1 MRTANSLIYNIDQTT
16 QEIINVQKGGGKGG
30 NDYFGIFTV
39 RQNFVTTPLWKP
51 FVTTND
57 QGDATVTV
65 ALPDQLTTWVLDARA
80 YTLPTGDTKTTLVG
94 QTTQSLVS
102 TKPLLIRPEVPRF
115 YVVGD
120 TSTLS
125 AIVNNNTDSD
135 QHVQTS
141 VEITGAAVKGDL
153 KQYATIPANSRLKFD
168 WPITVEDT
176 SAIDMTF
183 KVVTKDG
190 KYTDAAKPVTADG
203 DIQKVPVLRYE
214 TPDVV
219 TTGGVIGNEGGIR
232 TEGLVV
238 PTPSPIAG
246 KDDTL
251 QIRVDRSL
259 ASSAAAALKAL
270 DIYPYYCIEQTVSRF
285 LPDAAMYNAQQALG
299 IKDDTLKTNLSVTLE
314 TALQRIYA
322 DQQADGGWGWFVND
336 RSDQLI
342 SAYTVL
348 GLAEAKAAGY
358 QVDVDIYVKAIDE
371 LRRSLKDIDD
381 KTPVWDLNR
390 QAFILYVLARV
401 GESSVSRSVKLFDQ
415 RDRMNLDALAFLAM
429 DFNLIEPGSGYH
441 VVPLMDTV
449 KKAAKYSLTGRHWEE
464 SFIDMWNWTTD
475 TRTTAIVLKALVET
489 EPASPLIPDTVRWLM
504 TARQFDKWETTQETA
519 WSVMALAAWMKQTG
533 DLKPDYKFNISV
545 NDKRLTNDEAAT
557 ADNVR
562 TPYDLKLS
570 VSDLLSNQLNK
581 IDVQRSAGDG
591 TLYYSAQL
599 KTYLPVENVKAL
611 SRGIIIERSY
621 SLENDKAHT
630 PITWASVGDQI
641 RVTLTIIVPET
652 LNYVAV
658 EDPIP
663 AGTQQ
668 INTSFQTSQK
678 LDTKDPLRYGW
689 EYWVF
694 SHQELR
700 DDRTVLYAPYLPQ
713 GTYQFTYQIRAGVPG
728 TYHVMPANGHAFYQP
743 EVFGRTDGQLFAIL
757 PAGQEKF

>member
-1 MRTANSLIYNIDQTT
+1 M
-16 QEIINVQKGGGKGG
+16 
-30 NDYFGIFTV
+30 
-39 RQNFVTTPLWKP
+39 
-51 FVTTND
+51 
-57 QGDATVTV
+57 
-65 ALPDQLTTWVLDARA
+65 
-80 YTLPTGDTKTTLVG
+80 
-94 QTTQSLVS
+94 
-102 TKPLLIRPEVPRF
+102 
-115 YVVGD
+115 
-120 TSTLS
+120 
-125 AIVNNNTDSD
+125 
-135 QHVQTS
+135 
-141 VEITGAAVKGDL
+141 
-153 KQYATIPANSRLKFD
+153 
-168 WPITVEDT
+168 
-176 SAIDMTF
+176 
-183 KVVTKDG
+183 
-190 KYTDAAKPVTADG
+190 
-203 DIQKVPVLRYE
+203 
-214 TPDVV
+214 
-219 TTGGVIGNEGGIR
+219 
-232 TEGLVV
+232 
-238 PTPSPIAG
+238 
-246 KDDTL
+246 
-251 QIRVDRSL
+251 
-259 ASSAAAALKAL
+259 
-270 DIYPYYCIEQTVSRF
+270 
-285 LPDAAMYNAQQALG
+285 
-299 IKDDTLKTNLSVTLE
+299 
-314 TALQRIYA
+314 
-322 DQQADGGWGWFVND
+322 
-336 RSDQLI
+336 
-342 SAYTVL
+342 
-348 GLAEAKAAGY
+348 
-358 QVDVDIYVKAIDE
+358 
-371 LRRSLKDIDD
+371 
-381 KTPVWDLNR
+381 NR